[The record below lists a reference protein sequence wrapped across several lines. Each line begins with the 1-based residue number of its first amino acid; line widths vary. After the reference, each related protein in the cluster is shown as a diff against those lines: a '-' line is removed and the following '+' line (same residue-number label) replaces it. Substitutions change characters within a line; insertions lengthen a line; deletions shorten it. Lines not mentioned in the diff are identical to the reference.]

1 MSEFKKGGNH
11 SYAILF
17 LKVLKD
23 QDAQHVA
30 SDLKNIWHQYEM
42 LKKGVL
48 VDIPDSRVP
57 TGRLSVLIGFGPE
70 IFKTPK
76 VKKSNS
82 SNNRRIFTIVPL
94 MNR

>member
-1 MSEFKKGGNH
+1 MSEFKKRGNH

-42 LKKGVL
+42 LKK
-48 VDIPDSRVP
+48 
-57 TGRLSVLIGFGPE
+57 
-70 IFKTPK
+70 
-76 VKKSNS
+76 
-82 SNNRRIFTIVPL
+82 
-94 MNR
+94 